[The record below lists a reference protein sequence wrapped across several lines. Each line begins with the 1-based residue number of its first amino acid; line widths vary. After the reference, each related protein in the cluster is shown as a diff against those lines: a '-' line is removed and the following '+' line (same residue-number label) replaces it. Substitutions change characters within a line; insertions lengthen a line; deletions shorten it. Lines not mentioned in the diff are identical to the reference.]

1 MEAELLMWA
10 QSEHIRYVYVVQWA
24 K

>member
-10 QSEHIRYVYVVQWA
+10 HSEHIRYVYVVQWA